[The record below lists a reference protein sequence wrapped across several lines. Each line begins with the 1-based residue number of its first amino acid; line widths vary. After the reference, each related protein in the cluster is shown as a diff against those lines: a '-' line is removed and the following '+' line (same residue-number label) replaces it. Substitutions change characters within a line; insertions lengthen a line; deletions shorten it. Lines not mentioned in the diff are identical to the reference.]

1 MTDRL
6 RGREAHAEPS
16 ACANLRTWS
25 PATPPHTPLAASRG
39 VARTRGT
46 APPRDASQ
54 GRNGTGP
61 APPPPI
67 GRRAVT
73 TSREAG
79 RVCVCVYV
87 CGVCFV
93 IRTPADAVGVAA
105 CWSALRRGRG
115 AAPGTP
121 SYIRTR
127 LTEAHVSARSP
138 HAAHH
143 AVRFSH
149 ARREPAAPHHTVY
162 SDVGLPTARLS
173 PITAKRTFATRHN
186 IGCYIYR
193 AYL

>member
-1 MTDRL
+1 M
-6 RGREAHAEPS
+6 EPS

-25 PATPPHTPLAASRG
+25 SATPPHTPPAAQSS
-39 VARTRGT
+39 VARTLGP
-46 APPRDASQ
+46 APPRDALGAEPPRPRPTASDWSARCHHVAGSWQ
-54 GRNGTGP
+54 G
-61 APPPPI
+61 
-67 GRRAVT
+67 
-73 TSREAG
+73 
-79 RVCVCVYV
+79 VCVCVYV

-93 IRTPADAVGVAA
+93 IRTPADAAGMAA
-105 CWSALRRGRG
+105 CSTARSRGRG
-115 AAPGTP
+115 GVPGTP

-127 LTEAHVSARSP
+127 LTEAHVSAGSP

-162 SDVGLPTARLS
+162 SDVGLPTARRN